1 MTGIGSIRFQALSST
16 RLQEMQLS
24 QSVATVSREEA
35 DNGASFS
42 DVVRLAAR
50 QQDSENG
57 KVPHS
62 VYLSRAAQ
70 FRAQLKKPRTE
81 ETPKSECPIDK
92 ARAESTTG
100 ANAPLNWLMADQ
112 FGGQAEFSPSAE
124 DFQLSSGPSSFSNSD
139 STVFSAQPKV
149 AAEPQ
154 SLLADEW
161 LLSPCA

>member
-16 RLQEMQLS
+16 RLHEMQLS

-70 FRAQLKKPRTE
+70 FRAQLKKPKTE
-81 ETPKSECPIDK
+81 EAPPECPVEK

-100 ANAPLNWLMADQ
+100 ANVPLNWLMADQ
-112 FGGQAEFSPSAE
+112 FGGQAEFSPPAE
-124 DFQLSSGPSSFSNSD
+124 DFKFSNEPLSSADPSAA
-139 STVFSAQPKV
+139 VFTAQPKV
-149 AAEPQ
+149 ASVPQ